1 MQSAVLRSHVICLS
15 VTLVDC
21 DHIVWNSSKIISR
34 WVNLGCS
41 LCANPNIMGL
51 FQWEHPE
58 IVAQSDPPTCWFERR
73 RHSIANCDRM
83 VTDSATSQWR
93 AYRKPPSLFRMVPSL
108 TLYDLRF
115 SLKWG
120 FHMPPGYATGH
131 ICATGDPIHF
141 MFGSRVYGFQGRR
154 IEWRYFRLHQ
164 IQVGG
169 RPPSWIISNGDISAT
184 AHSIHLYIARIA
196 RLSMR

>member
-93 AYRKPPSLFRMVPSL
+93 AYRKPPSFFQMVPSL
-108 TLYDLRF
+108 TASSPL
-115 SLKWG
+115 
-120 FHMPPGYATGH
+120 PPPKMGVPYAPRYANGQ
-131 ICATGDPIHF
+131 ISATGDPIHF
-141 MFGSRVYGFQGRR
+141 IFGTRVGFSGSADRMAL
-154 IEWRYFRLHQ
+154 FP
-164 IQVGG
+164 VTSN
-169 RPPSWIISNGDISAT
+169 PSWRQAAILGNFEWPYLCNGSFDPLI
-184 AHSIHLYIARIA
+184 
-196 RLSMR
+196 